1 MSDWSSDVCS
11 SDLDNIRE
19 AKPIYRQT
27 GNVVTPL
34 LALPIPGIATAIIA
48 CWVMRRNP
56 DRFWPW
62 LAVALL
68 STFSFALLFWQTRS
82 GPAAQLLAI
91 PGAAAFAYVAL
102 YALFFRKGWRL
113 RVAALAGVALIG
125 SVFAAYELRP
135 ELVQAK
141 TSKDRKSEERRVGEE
156 CVRTCR
162 SRWSPEHKKKKKQ

>member
-1 MSDWSSDVCS
+1 MLFLCFVLLYFLFSVS
-11 SDLDNIRE
+11 LFFFLMIRR
-19 AKPIYRQT
+19 PPRSTRTDTLFPYTTLFRS
-27 GNVVTPL
+27 
-34 LALPIPGIATAIIA
+34 LPIPGIATAIFA
-48 CWVMRRNP
+48 CWVVRRNP

-113 RVAALAGVALIG
+113 RVSALA
-125 SVFAAYELRP
+125 
-135 ELVQAK
+135 
-141 TSKDRKSEERRVGEE
+141 DRKNV
-156 CVRTCR
+156 V
-162 SRWSPEHKKKKKQ
+162 

>member
-1 MSDWSSDVCS
+1 MRISDWSSDVCS
-11 SDLDNIRE
+11 SDLCLAGAYQISPELQRLWLDNIRE

-27 GNVVTPL
+27 SNVVTPL

-82 GPAAQLLAI
+82 GPAEIGRASCRERVCQ
-91 PGAAAFAYVAL
+91 YV
-102 YALFFRKGWRL
+102 
-113 RVAALAGVALIG
+113 
-125 SVFAAYELRP
+125 
-135 ELVQAK
+135 
-141 TSKDRKSEERRVGEE
+141 
-156 CVRTCR
+156 
-162 SRWSPEHKKKKKQ
+162 

>member
-1 MSDWSSDVCS
+1 M
-11 SDLDNIRE
+11 E
-19 AKPIYRQT
+19 F
-27 GNVVTPL
+27 
-34 LALPIPGIATAIIA
+34 
-48 CWVMRRNP
+48 RRVLFRSP

-113 RVAALAGVALIG
+113 RVAGLAGVALIG
-125 SVFAAYELRP
+125 RVFAAGREG
-135 ELVQAK
+135 
-141 TSKDRKSEERRVGEE
+141 RRVGKE
-156 CVRTCR
+156 CCSTVS
-162 SRWSPEHKKKKKQ
+162 SRGSPDHQK